1 MRQQGRWLSPKG
13 AVSGRREDLQ
23 RLPEWPE
30 LTQEEQA
37 QMMARLDDL
46 ATTASEDLSGLR
58 QLLSQEYV
66 IQARTRELKKQIEQL
81 GRQRQ
86 LERLKPPIEPSIGE
100 KRPKVFRT
108 VNLPANVRNAA
119 QLDNLIRKLQ
129 ALKELAL
136 YNDIEVTITIQRED

>member
-1 MRQQGRWLSPKG
+1 M
-13 AVSGRREDLQ
+13 
-23 RLPEWPE
+23 
-30 LTQEEQA
+30 
-37 QMMARLDDL
+37 
-46 ATTASEDLSGLR
+46 
-58 QLLSQEYV
+58 

-108 VNLPANVRNAA
+108 VNLPANVRTAA
-119 QLDNLIRKLQ
+119 QLDNLIRELQ